1 MKAYERTQLLDR
13 IDRESATVGV
23 RIPERISV
31 DGDTVHLR
39 EFVLEIGRRETIPPG
54 ERERVERAKRNLRRE
69 RRRLIDRLE
78 TEPMTREEG
87 EELVESVIGID
98 RALTALEQ
106 LDPPDI
112 EGEIQRKEAADQK
125 RWMSFLEQAL
135 GNDTDGRRRRR

>member
-23 RIPERISV
+23 QIPERIRV
-31 DGDTVHLR
+31 DGDPVHLR

-54 ERERVERAKRNLRRE
+54 QRERVERAKRNLRRE
-69 RRRLIDRLE
+69 RLRRIDRLE

-106 LDPPDI
+106 LDPPDL
-112 EGEIQRKEAADQK
+112 EGEIARKEAADQK

-135 GNDTDGRRRRR
+135 GNDTDGRQRRR